1 MTSLS
6 FVEPM
11 MEQNSVYLLIGLSD
25 GCVWVLDTRSNYF
38 LNSTKLLECPILK
51 LTSSVARIIVEGESD
66 TRIRSWELK
75 KTIADI
81 DYDAADPGYFF
92 AGQEQVLALD
102 GYPSASEY
110 DETAAEAIFV
120 STNGTFWLFNFLEG
134 LTIKLKSCHDP
145 EHPLASIDYKY
156 VSPNQFQPE
165 PCEREGNGGL
175 YEFDQNYLVGS
186 AGTDGIIKV
195 WNMYDLEHCLNFIVP
210 KETCLSI
217 AMHQFKPY
225 MICSFTDGYI
235 RFFDLQDSRC
245 LGRCLINSPN
255 EEADPASENGY
266 DLLDYV
272 ISIRILPSG

>member
-51 LTSSVARIIVEGESD
+51 LTSTVARIVVEGLGD

-81 DYDAADPGYFF
+81 DYDASDPNYFF

-145 EHPLASIDYKY
+145 ENPLTSMDYKY

-165 PCEREGNGGL
+165 P
-175 YEFDQNYLVGS
+175 
-186 AGTDGIIKV
+186 I
-195 WNMYDLEHCLNFIVP
+195 
-210 KETCLSI
+210 
-217 AMHQFKPY
+217 
-225 MICSFTDGYI
+225 
-235 RFFDLQDSRC
+235 
-245 LGRCLINSPN
+245 
-255 EEADPASENGY
+255 
-266 DLLDYV
+266 
-272 ISIRILPSG
+272 